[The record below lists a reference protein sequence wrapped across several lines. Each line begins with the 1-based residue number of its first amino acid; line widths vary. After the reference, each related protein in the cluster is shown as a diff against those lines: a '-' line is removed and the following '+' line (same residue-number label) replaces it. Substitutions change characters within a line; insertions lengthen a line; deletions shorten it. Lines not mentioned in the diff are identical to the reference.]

1 LHRRDFYKILGVKR
15 DASTSQIK
23 KAYRKL
29 AVKYHPDKN
38 PDDEEVV
45 SKFHDI
51 NDAYEVLQDDEKRKI
66 YDQHGEEGIKDHDKN
81 QGGGGFRQVPSVIKS

>member
-1 LHRRDFYKILGVKR
+1 MHTCRRDFYKILGVSR

-38 PDDEEVV
+38 PDDEDAVT
-45 SKFHDI
+45 KFHDI
-51 NDAYEVLQDDEKRKI
+51 NEAYEVLQDDEKRKI
-66 YDQHGEEGIKDHDKN
+66 YDKHGEEGVKDHDKN
-81 QGGGGFRQVPSVIKS
+81 QGGGGFR

>member
-1 LHRRDFYKILGVKR
+1 MLAPYRRDFYKILGVSR
-15 DASTSQIK
+15 DATTSQIK

-38 PDDEEVV
+38 PDDEDAV

-51 NDAYEVLQDDEKRKI
+51 NEAYEVLQDDEQRKI
-66 YDQHGEEGIKDHDKN
+66 YDQRGEEGIKDHNKN
-81 QGGGGFRQVPSVIKS
+81 QGGGGFG